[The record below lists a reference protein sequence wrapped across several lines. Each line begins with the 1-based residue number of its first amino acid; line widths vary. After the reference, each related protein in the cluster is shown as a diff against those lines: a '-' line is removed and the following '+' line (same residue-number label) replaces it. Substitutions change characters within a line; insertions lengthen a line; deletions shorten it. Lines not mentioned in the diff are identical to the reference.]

1 MGIATAGSSDAG
13 GIRENV
19 RVFVSYR
26 RDDVPDATDRLTET
40 LKNRFGN
47 DHVFVD
53 IDNLE
58 IGADF
63 EDVIGDWISRC
74 DVLLAVIGH
83 NWQARRA
90 EGTPRIQDPDD
101 YVRLE
106 IEAALRRKVRV
117 VPVLI
122 HGAPMPA
129 RNDLP
134 ESLVPLLRR
143 NAKTLSRDHWRID
156 VDELVAAIGRIK
168 ESGTGLK
175 AASPSRL
182 SSFESESS
190 TATPDPASTTPPD
203 ESIEADP
210 GTATPAATSEETVAG
225 AGVAGAGKAP
235 AGASDAAHAAPSSPA
250 RTTTAGSRRG
260 LGGQRTAALA
270 AGLVGVAAVVVVA
283 VVLAGALSSKPKAS
297 TKSAPA
303 TSTSAAAAPVA
314 YVAANFEKAIVSAFN
329 STAGTDSVNGVSP
342 KATAAT
348 CPAQVTV
355 AKGAKFSCSLTGVG
369 GLTGNLLLMLT
380 NSQGT
385 AFSYTGQATLL
396 SDGNT
401 LNFPLSGNA
410 AISASA
416 PASPT
421 AAAAAP
427 TACGQNAL
435 SFCFPH
441 TVNGGH
447 AAPPL
452 NPGELSGPQYSYRLV
467 PGSLVSDPA
476 AAALYGGTNA
486 LAGTYEAAGNTVDVV
501 LTEFQSTAI
510 LQNAY
515 AQYQSRLTDQGC
527 KGYGSGTTRH
537 NGQLD
542 GDIVIF
548 SCPGST
554 TPGQSGVYFIH
565 DTTMAT
571 FTGPSASAV
580 ERFVV
585 SWGGTGT

>member
-1 MGIATAGSSDAG
+1 
-13 GIRENV
+13 V
-19 RVFVSYR
+19 WVFVSYR
-26 RDDVPDATDRLTET
+26 RDDVPDATDRLVEA
-40 LKNRFGN
+40 LKNRFGD
-47 DHVFVD
+47 DHVFID
-53 IDNLE
+53 IDNIE

-63 EDVIGDWISRC
+63 QDVIGDWVSRC

-122 HGAPMPA
+122 HGAAMPT

-156 VDELVAAIGRIK
+156 VDELVAAIGQIK
-168 ESGTGLK
+168 ESGTGLT

-182 SSFESESS
+182 SSFESKWS
-190 TATPDPASTTPPD
+190 TATPDLASTTPPD
-203 ESIEADP
+203 ESVEADP
-210 GTATPAATSEETVAG
+210 GAAARAATSEETLAG
-225 AGVAGAGKAP
+225 AGVAGAAKAP
-235 AGASDAAHAAPSSPA
+235 AGASDTAPAAPSSPA
-250 RTTTAGSRRG
+250 RTSTAGSRRG
-260 LGGQRTAALA
+260 LSGHRTAALA

-283 VVLAGALSSKPKAS
+283 LVLVGALSSKPKAS
-297 TKSAPA
+297 PKSRPT
-303 TSTSAAAAPVA
+303 TSTP
-314 YVAANFEKAIVSAFN
+314 
-329 STAGTDSVNGVSP
+329 
-342 KATAAT
+342 
-348 CPAQVTV
+348 
-355 AKGAKFSCSLTGVG
+355 
-369 GLTGNLLLMLT
+369 
-380 NSQGT
+380 
-385 AFSYTGQATLL
+385 
-396 SDGNT
+396 
-401 LNFPLSGNA
+401 
-410 AISASA
+410 
-416 PASPT
+416 
-421 AAAAAP
+421 AAAAP

-435 SFCFPH
+435 SFCFPP

-476 AAALYGGTNA
+476 AAALYGGSNA
-486 LAGTYEAAGNTVDVV
+486 LAGAYKAAGNTVDVMM
-501 LTEFQSTAI
+501 TAFQSRAI

-527 KGYGSGTTRH
+527 KQYDSGTTSH
-537 NGQLD
+537 NGQFD
-542 GDIVIF
+542 GDDVVF

-554 TPGQSGVYFIH
+554 TPGQSSVFFIH

-580 ERFVV
+580 ERFMV
-585 SWGGTGT
+585 SWVGTGK

>member
-1 MGIATAGSSDAG
+1 VGGGTAGLPEAG

-63 EDVIGDWISRC
+63 EDVIGGWISRC
-74 DVLLAVIGH
+74 DVLLALIGH

-101 YVRLE
+101 YVRIE

-122 HGAPMPA
+122 NGAPMPTS
-129 RNDLP
+129 NDLP

-143 NAKTLSRDHWRID
+143 NAKTLSREHWKID
-156 VDELVAAIGRIK
+156 VDELVGAIGRIK
-168 ESGTGLK
+168 ESGTGL
-175 AASPSRL
+175 APPSRL
-182 SSFESESS
+182 SGFESEPS
-190 TATPDPASTTPPD
+190 TATSDLASTTPLD
-203 ESIEADP
+203 ESIGADP
-210 GTATPAATSEETVAG
+210 GTAIPAATPEETVAG
-225 AGVAGAGKAP
+225 AGVAGAAKAP
-235 AGASDAAHAAPSSPA
+235 AGSPAAPSSPA

-260 LGGQRTAALA
+260 LDGRRIAALT
-270 AGLVGVAAVVVVA
+270 AGLVGVAALVVVA
-283 VVLAGALSSKPKAS
+283 VVLVGALSSNPKTS
-297 TKSAPA
+297 TKTSPE
-303 TSTSAAAAPVA
+303 TSTPAASAPVA
-314 YVAANFEKAIVSAFN
+314 YIAANFEKAIVSAFN
-329 STAGTDSVNGVSP
+329 STARTDSVNGVSP

-348 CPAQVTV
+348 CPAQVRV
-355 AKGAKFSCSLTGVG
+355 AKGVKFSCGLNGVD
-369 GLTGNLLLMLT
+369 GLTGNLSLMLT
-380 NSQGT
+380 NSRGT
-385 AFSYTGQATLL
+385 AFSYTGKAKLL
-396 SDGNT
+396 ADGST
-401 LNFPLSGNA
+401 LNFPLSGDA
-410 AISASA
+410 TIPVSA

-421 AAAAAP
+421 AAASAP
-427 TACGQNAL
+427 TTCGKNAL
-435 SFCFPH
+435 SFCFPLR
-441 TVNGGH
+441 VNGGH
-447 AAPPL
+447 AVPPL

-476 AAALYGGTNA
+476 AVALYGGTNA
-486 LAGTYEAAGNTVDVV
+486 LAGTYKAAGNTVDVV
-501 LTEFQSTAI
+501 LTAFRSTTV

-527 KGYGSGTTRH
+527 KEYGSGTTNH

-548 SCPGST
+548 SCPNST
-554 TPGQSGVYFIH
+554 TPGQSDVYFTH

-580 ERFVV
+580 ERFMV
-585 SWGGTGT
+585 SWTGTGT

>member
-143 NAKTLSRDHWRID
+143 NAKTLLRDHWRID

-190 TATPDPASTTPPD
+190 TATPDPASTTPL
-203 ESIEADP
+203 
-210 GTATPAATSEETVAG
+210 TS
-225 AGVAGAGKAP
+225 
-235 AGASDAAHAAPSSPA
+235 
-250 RTTTAGSRRG
+250 R
-260 LGGQRTAALA
+260 
-270 AGLVGVAAVVVVA
+270 
-283 VVLAGALSSKPKAS
+283 
-297 TKSAPA
+297 
-303 TSTSAAAAPVA
+303 
-314 YVAANFEKAIVSAFN
+314 
-329 STAGTDSVNGVSP
+329 
-342 KATAAT
+342 
-348 CPAQVTV
+348 
-355 AKGAKFSCSLTGVG
+355 
-369 GLTGNLLLMLT
+369 
-380 NSQGT
+380 
-385 AFSYTGQATLL
+385 
-396 SDGNT
+396 
-401 LNFPLSGNA
+401 
-410 AISASA
+410 
-416 PASPT
+416 
-421 AAAAAP
+421 
-427 TACGQNAL
+427 
-435 SFCFPH
+435 
-441 TVNGGH
+441 
-447 AAPPL
+447 
-452 NPGELSGPQYSYRLV
+452 
-467 PGSLVSDPA
+467 
-476 AAALYGGTNA
+476 
-486 LAGTYEAAGNTVDVV
+486 
-501 LTEFQSTAI
+501 
-510 LQNAY
+510 
-515 AQYQSRLTDQGC
+515 SRLTPAPPRPQPRRKRPWRARGWRAPERLPP
-527 KGYGSGTTRH
+527 GHLTRRMPRH
-537 NGQLD
+537 RVPPARPQLA
-542 GDIVIF
+542 
-548 SCPGST
+548 P
-554 TPGQSGVYFIH
+554 
-565 DTTMAT
+565 
-571 FTGPSASAV
+571 V
-580 ERFVV
+580 EV
-585 SWGGTGT
+585 

>member
-1 MGIATAGSSDAG
+1 
-13 GIRENV
+13 
-19 RVFVSYR
+19 
-26 RDDVPDATDRLTET
+26 
-40 LKNRFGN
+40 
-47 DHVFVD
+47 
-53 IDNLE
+53 
-58 IGADF
+58 
-63 EDVIGDWISRC
+63 
-74 DVLLAVIGH
+74 
-83 NWQARRA
+83 
-90 EGTPRIQDPDD
+90 
-101 YVRLE
+101 
-106 IEAALRRKVRV
+106 
-117 VPVLI
+117 
-122 HGAPMPA
+122 MP
-129 RNDLP
+129 
-134 ESLVPLLRR
+134 
-143 NAKTLSRDHWRID
+143 
-156 VDELVAAIGRIK
+156 
-168 ESGTGLK
+168 
-175 AASPSRL
+175 
-182 SSFESESS
+182 S
-190 TATPDPASTTPPD
+190 TAPP
-203 ESIEADP
+203 
-210 GTATPAATSEETVAG
+210 
-225 AGVAGAGKAP
+225 
-235 AGASDAAHAAPSSPA
+235 
-250 RTTTAGSRRG
+250 
-260 LGGQRTAALA
+260 
-270 AGLVGVAAVVVVA
+270 
-283 VVLAGALSSKPKAS
+283 
-297 TKSAPA
+297 
-303 TSTSAAAAPVA
+303 
-314 YVAANFEKAIVSAFN
+314 
-329 STAGTDSVNGVSP
+329 GTDSVNGVSP